1 MVDSV
6 ASGEKSIGAERQ
18 QRYRDRRNILADSA
32 DLKPLTLRGAAIAPG
47 TREYAHY
54 ALAFLL
60 ALERDGKLSCKHG
73 SRGLMVRLSADKNAL
88 PKEARAAAWKLKD
101 LIGADDKIEVTVYLS
116 SRRRRRVEVVPLPYS
131 RAKLV

>member
-1 MVDSV
+1 MEM
-6 ASGEKSIGAERQ
+6 ASGGKLTNVEKQR
-18 QRYRDRRNILADSA
+18 RYRDRRNVLADSA
-32 DLKPLTLRGAAIAPG
+32 DLKPLTLRGATIAPG

-88 PKEARAAAWKLKD
+88 PKEARTAAWKLKD
-101 LIGADDKIEVTVYLS
+101 MIGADDEIDVTVYIS
-116 SRRRRRVEVVPLPYS
+116 SRGQRRVD
-131 RAKLV
+131 R

>member
-1 MVDSV
+1 M
-6 ASGEKSIGAERQ
+6 ASGEKLTGAEKQ
-18 QRYRDRRNILADSA
+18 QRYRNRRNILADSA
-32 DLKPLTLRGAAIAPG
+32 DLKLLTLRGSPAIRFG

-88 PKEARAAAWKLKD
+88 PKEAQTAAWKLKEMIGPDGSPGALED
-101 LIGADDKIEVTVYLS
+101 LRTHRQRLS
-116 SRRRRRVEVVPLPYS
+116 ANRL
-131 RAKLV
+131 

>member
-1 MVDSV
+1 MVDSIV
-6 ASGEKSIGAERQ
+6 SGERLTSAERQ
-18 QRYRDRRNILADSA
+18 RRSRDRRNILADSA
-32 DLKPLTLRGAAIAPG
+32 DLKPLTLRGATIAPG

-88 PKEARAAAWKLKD
+88 PKEARTAAWKLKD
-101 LIGADDKIEVTVYLS
+101 MIGADDEIDVTVYIS
-116 SRRRRRVEVVPLPYS
+116 PRRRRRVD
-131 RAKLV
+131 R

>member
-1 MVDSV
+1 M
-6 ASGEKSIGAERQ
+6 ASGEKLTSAERQ

-32 DLKPLTLRGAAIAPG
+32 DLKPLTLQGPAIAPG

-73 SRGLMVRLSADKNAL
+73 SRGMMLRLSADKNAL
-88 PKEARAAAWKLKD
+88 PKEARTAAWKLKD
-101 LIGADDKIEVTVYLS
+101 MIGADDKIDVTVYIS
-116 SRRRRRVEVVPLPYS
+116 PRRRRRVD
-131 RAKLV
+131 R

>member
-1 MVDSV
+1 M
-6 ASGEKSIGAERQ
+6 ASGEKLTSAERQ
-18 QRYRDRRNILADSA
+18 RRSRDRRNILADSA
-32 DLKPLTLRGAAIAPG
+32 DLKPLTLRGATIAPG

-88 PKEARAAAWKLKD
+88 PKRERQR
-101 LIGADDKIEVTVYLS
+101 GS
-116 SRRRRRVEVVPLPYS
+116 SRT
-131 RAKLV
+131 